1 MPEHDHSFCPKCH
14 RMYCEGYWGE
24 GVCIADMH
32 FCGESTSDGDSVAE
46 YVRVWYEAHREGWCD
61 RHAPFGVNRKIGSAL
76 ADEFVLGLINEV
88 YRVQQERDRQTKPK
102 T

>member
-1 MPEHDHSFCPKCH
+1 MPEHGRSFCPKCH

-24 GVCIADMH
+24 GVCVADMH
-32 FCGESTSDGDSVAE
+32 FCGEPTSDGDSVAE
-46 YVRVWYEAHREGWCD
+46 YVRVWYEAHRESC
-61 RHAPFGVNRKIGSAL
+61 VNRKTGSAL
-76 ADEFVLGLINEV
+76 ADEFMLGLINEV